1 MRVRWRG
8 SGYQSCVKI
17 WAHVIA
23 TVVGLAVA
31 GLIVFLVFG
40 SASREGALQDGTA
53 GNRATEDG
61 ALCGTVAVADINTPA
76 ARRTALKNA
85 PAVYNKLDVQIEFPK
100 ASGKAWL
107 ARVQASSGLCIDE
120 IRYGENEGD
129 TTSISMSTVKRVTAA
144 DASAY
149 TGATLVAAGQQPLA
163 NRNISVVTFV
173 GDQKRSVYFSARAYA
188 VFVSQRRAL
197 GLGSTVADLIKFR
210 RLTNFKGDIR
220 INGWS

>member
-1 MRVRWRG
+1 M
-8 SGYQSCVKI
+8 KI

-85 PAVYNKLDVQIEFPK
+85 PAVYNKLDVQIEFPQ
-100 ASGKAWL
+100 AAGKAWL

-120 IRYGENEGD
+120 VRYGENPGD
-129 TTSISMSTVKRVTAA
+129 TTSISMSTVARVSAA
-144 DASAY
+144 EASAY
-149 TGATLVAAGQQPLA
+149 TGAALVAAGQKPLDG
-163 NRNISVVTFV
+163 RNLSVVTFV
-173 GDQKRSVYFSARAYA
+173 GDQKRSIYFSIRAYDA
-188 VFVSQRRAL
+188 YIAQRRGL
-197 GLGSTVADLIKFR
+197 GLGSTVADLIEFR
-210 RLTNFKGDIR
+210 RVTNFKGDIR

>member
-1 MRVRWRG
+1 M
-8 SGYQSCVKI
+8 KI

-53 GNRATEDG
+53 GAGRTTEDG
-61 ALCGTVAVADINTPA
+61 TLCGTVAVADVNSST
-76 ARRTALKNA
+76 ARQAALKNA
-85 PAVYNKLDVQIEFPK
+85 PPVFNKLDQQIEFPK
-100 ASGKAWL
+100 ANGKAWL

-120 IRYGENEGD
+120 IRYGEPGD
-129 TTSISMSTVKRVTAA
+129 TTSISMSTVKRITPEE
-144 DASAY
+144 ASAY
-149 TGATLVAAGQQPLA
+149 TGATFVAAGLKPLDG
-163 NRNISVVTFV
+163 RNVSIVTFV
-173 GDQKRSVYFSARAYA
+173 GDQKRSIYFSRRAYA
-188 VFVSQRRAL
+188 AYTSQRRGL
-197 GLGSTVADLIKFR
+197 GLGTTVTDLIKFR